1 MIATFTKMMIAEVS
15 GKMRETA
22 TPVELTPAMRAV
34 LAGLTDILD
43 KYACTAADD
52 EHDSSET
59 QKSSSKTER
68 EVMTMLKSLGVPEVK
83 KSTATGKKAVAAGVY
98 EFGAFTDDYFGFERS
113 VKHDHSCRFVIP
125 ETDGVIAIHS
135 PYGSQA
141 NPDVLLLD
149 VGGKEV
155 VCSFGIEVKSGGPT
169 WNTHIQFTQRKM
181 MYVAFKKEGIQ
192 YFFGDHIRSRESWI
206 HALAWDELQRQLAKE
221 LNGVAAESGLQN
233 YCVPYPKQE
242 FRKLDLTTGS
252 AARHAEIKAFFTP
265 PAAEAVAVAVA
276 EAAE

>member
-1 MIATFTKMMIAEVS
+1 MIATFTRMMIAEVS
-15 GKMRETA
+15 SKMRETA
-22 TPVELTPAMRAV
+22 TPVTLTPAIRAV
-34 LAGLTDILD
+34 LTEFTNVLD
-43 KYACTAADD
+43 KYACTAVED
-52 EHDSSET
+52 HDSSET

-83 KSTATGKKAVAAGVY
+83 KSAATVKKSAGLY

-113 VKHDHSCRFVIP
+113 VKHDHTCRFVMP

-149 VGGKEV
+149 IRSKEV

-192 YFFGDHIRSRESWI
+192 YFFGDHIRTRESWI

-252 AARHAEIKAFFTP
+252 AARHAEIKAFL
-265 PAAEAVAVAVA
+265 AAVTE
-276 EAAE
+276 

>member
-1 MIATFTKMMIAEVS
+1 MISEVS
-15 GKMRETA
+15 SKMRETA
-22 TPVELTPAMRAV
+22 TPVVLTPVIRTVLTELTNV
-34 LAGLTDILD
+34 LD
-43 KYACTAADD
+43 KYACTVD
-52 EHDSSET
+52 EHDSAET

-68 EVMTMLKSLGVPEVK
+68 EVMTMLATLGVPEVK
-83 KSTATGKKAVAAGVY
+83 KSTKAKGVF

-113 VKHDHSCRFVIP
+113 VKHDHTCRFQMP

-149 VGGKEV
+149 IRAKEV

-242 FRKLDLTTGS
+242 FRKLDLATGS
-252 AARHAEIKAFFTP
+252 EARHAEIKAFFSSDVSA
-265 PAAEAVAVAVA
+265 PATAPEIEIPSA
-276 EAAE
+276 

>member
-1 MIATFTKMMIAEVS
+1 
-15 GKMRETA
+15 
-22 TPVELTPAMRAV
+22 
-34 LAGLTDILD
+34 
-43 KYACTAADD
+43 
-52 EHDSSET
+52 
-59 QKSSSKTER
+59 
-68 EVMTMLKSLGVPEVK
+68 MTMLKSLGVPEVK
-83 KSTATGKKAVAAGVY
+83 KSATKKAGVY

-113 VKHDHSCRFVIP
+113 VKHDHSCRFAMP

-149 VGGKEV
+149 IRGKEV

-192 YFFGDHIRSRESWI
+192 YFFGDHIRSRDSWI

-221 LNGVAAESGLQN
+221 LNGIAAEEGLAN

-242 FRKLDLTTGS
+242 FRKLDLTTAS
-252 AARHAEIKAFFTP
+252 AARHAEIKAFFSAA
-265 PAAEAVAVAVA
+265 AAE
-276 EAAE
+276 

>member
-15 GKMRETA
+15 SKMRETA
-22 TPVELTPAMRAV
+22 TPVVLTPAMRAV
-34 LAGLTDILD
+34 LSGFTDILD
-43 KYACTAADD
+43 KYACTVD

-83 KSTATGKKAVAAGVY
+83 KSAATSKKAASAGVY

-113 VKHDHSCRFVIP
+113 VKHDHSCRFAMP

-149 VGGKEV
+149 VRGKEV

-252 AARHAEIKAFFTP
+252 AARHAEIKAFF
-265 PAAEAVAVAVA
+265 AVA
-276 EAAE
+276 EVAAVAAVAE